1 MISAAEIRQCH
12 SVEDVGRLFAGLGYP
27 EDLLDLETQILFPG
41 RPGSL
46 RAHQLL
52 ATPLLGVVLLSGDGI
67 QEAAAELILSFR
79 RMNVAY
85 KLVVVVL
92 EIARRELL
100 LVHCNEARQ
109 LRRMNVS
116 LAAPSVAAV
125 DRLNALAIRAGA
137 SPQEVRRIFERV
149 IDREG
154 LTQQFFQRF
163 KRCVSVVDQALAAS
177 VQNEP
182 PEVLSSQALLLLSR
196 ILFLYFIQ
204 RKGWLNGC
212 RNFLGQH
219 LDADLSE
226 NRSFFKAT
234 LRPLFF
240 GCLNTPLSKR
250 TGRARRLGRIPYLNG
265 GLFQPSPLELR
276 HPGLSLANEIWAEVL
291 DSTFERFDFCIDESD
306 QAGTHVDPEMLG
318 RVFESLMEQT
328 ERTRS
333 GSFYTPR
340 EIVDPFAERALL
352 ECLVPKLDED
362 RHLVEE
368 VLTKGKWLGD
378 RARAEAFRRRLDSMT
393 VLDPA
398 CGSGAFLLSALR
410 ILERAYRATEL
421 VLDLP
426 RHASLRSAIV
436 ARSLYGVDLKHEAVR
451 LCELRLWLAI
461 VSESSAE
468 IEDVPPLPNLD
479 RNIQQGNALLGPLD
493 SFATGR
499 PQTYAEWSYAL
510 QARKTLLAAYRSES
524 PGDRPAVLRALRKS
538 DLTLATQLL
547 DRDIAADQSER
558 DLLMQVPPTLFAGSS
573 RSRPAREI
581 VKLERRM
588 AEKEQ
593 RLESIRRGDL
603 DFFSF
608 EIAFDHVFD
617 GGGFD
622 LVIGNPPWVRHQ
634 RLDPDTRA
642 LLADRYRSFSRQ
654 RTPGVSFTQPDLAVA
669 FVERGLALVRQGGIA
684 AMIVP
689 SKLANASYA
698 ASLRAE
704 ISGKHELTAVFDWTG
719 EGRKY
724 FAADTFPMGILLRRG
739 NRGPQQGIDVFSGS
753 GIQHSGPPKIEATR
767 RSAAWSLHS
776 PAITGVLTR
785 LSRSLPT
792 MSESL
797 GRSPIMGVKTGA
809 NHRFFLREL
818 TFENG
823 YAYESGSQQ
832 AIPIDRICRCVRG
845 RDVRRW
851 RAEASTWM
859 RWPDGAAKGGR
870 RSVGE
875 ENALTLAYVK
885 PEHLGVKVAW
895 KDISRG
901 MQAVVLPET
910 VRVGSH
916 DIPLIP
922 NQTLYMIDATSLDEA
937 FVLCAILNSTVF
949 NALAAAVCD
958 RAKDFHFRYFAS
970 SLRNLPF
977 PAFPMQPQRFSTLAR
992 LSRRAH
998 QGCDLDEEIDGEVN
1012 ALYGL
1017 QVAASEDLAQFVA
1030 ERLRRDR

>member
-1 MISAAEIRQCH
+1 MISAAEIQQCR
-12 SVEDVGRLFAGLGYP
+12 SVEDVGALFTALGYRP
-27 EDLLDLETQILFPG
+27 DPLDLETQILFPG
-41 RPGSL
+41 RDGDL

-52 ATPLLGVVLLSGDGI
+52 ATPILGVILLSGDEIGN
-67 QEAAAELILSFR
+67 AAEDLITSFHR
-79 RMNVAY
+79 TNVAF

-92 EIARRELL
+92 EKARREVSI
-100 LVHCNEARQ
+100 VHRNEAGH
-109 LRRMNVS
+109 LRRLNVS
-116 LAAPSVAAV
+116 LAAPSAAAV
-125 DRLNALAIRAGA
+125 DRLNALAVGQSA
-137 SPQEVRRIFERV
+137 SPQEVRKLFERV

-154 LTQQFFQRF
+154 LTQEFFQRF
-163 KRCVSVVDQALAAS
+163 KSCVSIVNQALAVS
-177 VQNEP
+177 VESEL
-182 PEVLSSQALLLLSR
+182 PEVRASQALLFLSR

-204 RKGWLNGC
+204 RKGWLDGR
-212 RNFLGQH
+212 RNFLVQR
-219 LDADLSE
+219 LDADLE
-226 NRSFFKAT
+226 ADRSFFQGT

-240 GCLNTPLSKR
+240 GCLNTPQGKR
-250 TGRARRLGRIPYLNG
+250 SIQGRELGRIPYLNG
-265 GLFQPSPLELR
+265 GLFQPSAFELR
-276 HPGLSLANEIWAEVL
+276 HPGLSLPNEIWTEVFE
-291 DSTFERFDFCIDESD
+291 STFERFDFCVDESD
-306 QAGTHVDPEMLG
+306 VTGTHVDPEMLG

-328 ERTRS
+328 ERARS

-352 ECLVPKLDED
+352 ESLVTSVDED
-362 RHLVEE
+362 RQCVEE
-368 VLTKGKWLGD
+368 ALRWGRCSAD
-378 RARAEAFRRRLDSMT
+378 RERTEAFRRRLDSFT

-410 ILERAYRATEL
+410 VLERAYRASEL
-421 VLDLP
+421 ALGLP
-426 RHASLRSAIV
+426 RQASLRADIV

-461 VSESSAE
+461 VSESAAQ
-468 IEDVPPLPNLD
+468 IEEVPPLPNLD

-493 SFATGR
+493 SFAGGR
-499 PQTYAEWSYAL
+499 RQTYAEWSYAL
-510 QARKTLLAAYRSES
+510 QARKALLTAYRSEA
-524 PGDRPAVLRALRKS
+524 PGDRPAALRALRRS
-538 DLTLATQLL
+538 DLTLATHLL
-547 DRDIAADQSER
+547 ERDIAADQAER
-558 DLLMQVPPTLFAGSS
+558 DLLMQVPPTLFASTSGI
-573 RSRPAREI
+573 RPVREI
-581 VKLERRM
+581 EKLERHI
-588 AEKEQ
+588 ADKKQ
-593 RLESIRRGDL
+593 RLDVIRGGDL

-608 EIAFDHVFD
+608 EVAFDHVFD

-642 LLADRYRSFSRQ
+642 LLADRYRTFNRQ

-669 FVERGLALVRQGGIA
+669 FVERGLALARRGGTA

-698 ASLRAE
+698 GSLRAE
-704 ISGKHELTAVFDWTG
+704 IVRKHELLAVFDWTG

-724 FAADTFPMGILLRRG
+724 FAADTFPMGIVVRRASSG
-739 NRGPQQGIDVFSGS
+739 REQVIDVISSSGVQQMVGS
-753 GIQHSGPPKIEATR
+753 KPGVTVPSAVWSFHS
-767 RSAAWSLHS
+767 SL
-776 PAITGVLTR
+776 ITGILAR
-785 LSRSLPT
+785 LRDSLPT
-792 MSESL
+792 MAESL
-797 GRSPIMGVKTGA
+797 GRAPIMGVKTGA
-809 NHRFFLREL
+809 NHRFFLPEL

-823 YAYESGSQQ
+823 YAYETGSDE

-859 RWPDGAAKGGR
+859 RWPSGAATGNRGSGR
-870 RSVGE
+870 D
-875 ENALTLAYVK
+875 ENALRLAYVK

-910 VRVGSH
+910 VRVGHH

-922 NQTLYMIDATSLDEA
+922 NQTLYMIDAASLDEA
-937 FVLCAILNSTVF
+937 FVVCAILNSTIF
-949 NALAAAVCD
+949 NALAASICD

-977 PAFPMQPQRFSTLAR
+977 PRFPIQPQRFAALAR

-998 QGCDLDEEIDGEVN
+998 HGCDLDEEIDREVS

-1017 QVAASEDLAQFVA
+1017 GGSVVADLQRFIA
-1030 ERLRRDR
+1030 ERLGRDS

>member
-1 MISAAEIRQCH
+1 MISAAGIQQCR
-12 SVEDVGRLFAGLGYP
+12 SVEDVGRIFRELGYP
-27 EDLLDLETQILFPG
+27 AGPLDLETRILFPG
-41 RPGSL
+41 RDDSL
-46 RAHQLL
+46 RAHQIL
-52 ATPLLGVVLLSGDGI
+52 ATPLLGVVLLSGDDIGN
-67 QEAAAELILSFR
+67 AAEDLILSFR
-79 RMNVAY
+79 RMNVGY

-92 EIARRELL
+92 EVARRELT
-100 LVHCNEARQ
+100 VIHRNEAGH
-109 LRRMNVS
+109 LRRLNVS
-116 LAAPSVAAV
+116 LENPSAAAV
-125 DRLNALAIRAGA
+125 DRLNALAVRKDAT
-137 SPQEVRRIFERV
+137 PPEVRRIFERV

-163 KRCVSVVDQALAAS
+163 KRCVSLVHEASAAS
-177 VQNEP
+177 MKRES
-182 PEVLSSQALLLLSR
+182 PEILSSHALLLLSR

-204 RKGWLNGC
+204 RKGWLDGS
-212 RNFLGQH
+212 RNFLVQR
-219 LDADLSE
+219 LDADVSSG
-226 NRSFFKAT
+226 RSFFEAT

-240 GCLNTPLSKR
+240 GCLNTSQR
-250 TGRARRLGRIPYLNG
+250 RRSARARGLGRIPYLNG
-265 GLFQPSPLELR
+265 GLFQPSAFELR
-276 HPGLSLANEIWAEVL
+276 HPDLSLPNEVWTDVFE
-291 DSTFERFDFCIDESD
+291 STFERFDFCVDEND
-306 QAGTHVDPEMLG
+306 LDGTHVDPEMLG

-328 ERTRS
+328 ERARS

-352 ECLVPKLDED
+352 ESLVSRRDED

-368 VLTKGKWLGD
+368 ALRTGRLSAD
-378 RARAEAFRRRLDSMT
+378 REWTESFRRRLESFT

-410 ILERAYRATEL
+410 VLERAYRASEV
-421 VLDLP
+421 VLALP
-426 RHASLRSAIV
+426 REVSLRSRIV

-493 SFATGR
+493 SFAAGR
-499 PQTYAEWSYAL
+499 RQTYAEWSYAL
-510 QARKTLLAAYRSES
+510 KARKTLLTAYRSES
-524 PGDRPAVLRALRKS
+524 PADRPAALRALRKS
-538 DLTLATQLL
+538 DLNLAAQLL
-547 DRDIAADQSER
+547 ERDIAADQAER
-558 DLLMQVPPTLFAGSS
+558 ELLTQIPPTLFSS
-573 RSRPAREI
+573 ASRIRPVAEI
-581 VKLERRM
+581 EKLDRRM
-588 AEKEQ
+588 AEKRQ
-593 RLESIRRGDL
+593 RLDVIRRGEL

-608 EIAFDHVFD
+608 ELAFDHVFD
-617 GGGFD
+617 AGGFD
-622 LVIGNPPWVRHQ
+622 VVIGNPPWVRHQ

-642 LLADRYRSFSRQ
+642 LLADRYRSFNRH
-654 RTPGVSFTQPDLAVA
+654 RAAGVSFNQPDLAVA
-669 FVERGLALVRQGGIA
+669 FVERGLALARRGGIA

-698 ASLRAE
+698 ASLRRE
-704 ISGKHELTAVFDWTG
+704 IAGKHELLTVFDWTG

-724 FAADTFPMGILLRRG
+724 FAADTFPMGIVVRRES
-739 NRGPQQGIDVFSGS
+739 RTHEHAIEVISGPH
-753 GIQHSGPPKIEATR
+753 IQHLVATPPGANGP
-767 RSAAWSLHS
+767 WLLHP
-776 PAITGVLTR
+776 PAITEVLTR
-785 LSRSLPT
+785 LRRSLPT
-792 MSESL
+792 MAESL

-809 NHRFFLREL
+809 NHRFFLPEL

-823 YAYESGSQQ
+823 WAWEAASDR
-832 AIPIDRICRCVRG
+832 AISIDDICRCVRG

-859 RWPDGAAKGGR
+859 RWPAGTAAGKGR
-870 RSVGE
+870 RQPGGDE
-875 ENALTLAYVK
+875 ALTLAYVK

-901 MQAVVLPET
+901 MQAVVLPES
-910 VRVGSH
+910 VRVGTH

-937 FVLCAILNSTVF
+937 FVLCAVLNSTIF
-949 NALAAAVCD
+949 NALAASVCD

-970 SLRNLPF
+970 SLRDLPF
-977 PAFPMQPQRFSTLAR
+977 PRFPVQAQRFTALAR

-998 QGCDLDEEIDGEVN
+998 HGGNVDEEIDREVG

-1017 QVAASEDLAQFVA
+1017 EGSAVSQLERFVA